1 MQTISLKLTN
11 AEALGIDHLITSH
24 LDSMA
29 ILIGKAQ
36 RENRHDDALSMA
48 RECVRLDK
56 VQENLR
62 TLGRQHFIGW

>member
-1 MQTISLKLTN
+1 MKTVSLKLTN
-11 AEALGIDHLITSH
+11 EEALGIDHLITSH

-48 RECVRLDK
+48 RECGRLDK

>member
-11 AEALGIDHLITSH
+11 AEALAIDHLITSH
-24 LDSMA
+24 LGSMA
-29 ILIGKAQ
+29 VLIGEARQ
-36 RENRHDDALSMA
+36 ENRHDEALRIA

-62 TLGRQHFIGW
+62 SLGQQHFIGW